1 MVLLISR
8 AENDRITVAEVLAE
22 GTLCIVAKRT
32 ALVEFLDEPGCLGI
46 NYPPNPTK
54 LSELILNVKK
64 SNPKVSPLSD
74 RITTCDK

>member
-1 MVLLISR
+1 MFLLISR
-8 AENDRITVAEVLAE
+8 TENDRITVAEALAA

-64 SNPKVSPLSD
+64 KQSKGGSAQ
-74 RITTCDK
+74 